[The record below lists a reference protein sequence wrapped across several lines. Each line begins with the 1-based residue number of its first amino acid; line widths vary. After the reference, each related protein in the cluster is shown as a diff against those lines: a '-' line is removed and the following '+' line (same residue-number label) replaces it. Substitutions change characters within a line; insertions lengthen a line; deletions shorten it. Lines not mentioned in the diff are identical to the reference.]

1 METTRIK
8 VKDLELNK
16 GQIQGLPTNP
26 RQWTKNDVQR
36 LAKSITETPELLEA
50 RPLIAMPHGGKY
62 VVLGGNLRL
71 EALKS
76 LKWDSAPVYLLP
88 EGTSLEKQKEI
99 VIKDNGSFGQW
110 DMDALA
116 NEWDDLPLD
125 DWGVDVGTDVNKEVE
140 RVKKDK
146 ELLGRVP
153 FTEILKEEHN
163 YIVLYFD
170 NEVDWLQA
178 QTLFQLKPVK
188 ALPTTKA
195 GEQSLAFQKRIG
207 VGRVIN
213 GAKAIENLLA
223 DMEDRK

>member
-88 EGTSLEKQKEI
+88 AGTSLEKQKEI

-125 DWGVDVGTDVNKEVE
+125 DWGAPEWDTEPLYTPPPGTNPQTGSAGIAGILPEELTGVDLTPDDLPKIEGTDVVAME
-140 RVKKDK
+140 RVIIVYPKEREKDIAQ
-146 ELLGRVP
+146 LLGLEAIAKVIYKAD
-153 FTEILKEEHN
+153 EIPLLK
-163 YIVLYFD
+163 
-170 NEVDWLQA
+170 
-178 QTLFQLKPVK
+178 
-188 ALPTTKA
+188 
-195 GEQSLAFQKRIG
+195 
-207 VGRVIN
+207 
-213 GAKAIENLLA
+213 
-223 DMEDRK
+223 

>member
-8 VKDLELNK
+8 LKDLELNT
-16 GQIQGLPTNP
+16 GQVDGLPRNP
-26 RQWTKNDVQR
+26 RQWSKGDVQR

-50 RPLIAMPHGGKY
+50 RPLIAIPCKGKY

-71 EALKS
+71 EALRS
-76 LKWDSAPVYLLP
+76 LKWAEAPVYLLP
-88 EGTSLEKQKEI
+88 ENTTLEKQREI

-110 DMDALA
+110 DVDTLA
-116 NEWDDLPLD
+116 NEWEVPFY
-125 DWGVDVGTDVNKEVE
+125 DWGVDVGTDVDKEVE

-223 DMEDRK
+223 DMEGRK